1 MPTGKKA
8 VPSGPKRI
16 LIVRTDRLGDVVLTL
31 PLLPLLRSC
40 FPDAHLAML
49 LNRYTGEIVG
59 GNPYLNELLWYDDN
73 NGIVPFWKM
82 RREIRRRRFDAV
94 VVVYPRFRLA
104 WLMALAGIPVR
115 VGTGFRAYSFLF
127 NRRVYEHRKNAA
139 RHEVDYNIGLIRE
152 LGCLPTGEPEFLI
165 HVPEDARRSIREVLA
180 EQKGRRIVVMHPGS
194 GGSAREWPVRY
205 FGLLASR
212 LLESGGTAVYVTGT
226 LSEKPMVEEVVAIG
240 GKGAISLAGELT
252 VKQLAALLS
261 EADLFVAN
269 STGPLHIAAALG
281 TPVIGIYPQH
291 TPMSAKR
298 WGPRTEKKRVYSPQR
313 REDCRDCVD
322 GTSASCECM
331 ASISVD
337 TVYSGALELLQEQRR
352 RVE

>member
-1 MPTGKKA
+1 
-8 VPSGPKRI
+8 
-16 LIVRTDRLGDVVLTL
+16 
-31 PLLPLLRSC
+31 
-40 FPDAHLAML
+40 ML

-59 GNPYLNELLWYDDN
+59 GNPYLNELLWYDDG

-82 RREIRRRRFDAV
+82 RREIRKRRFDAV

-104 WLMALAGIPVR
+104 CLMALAGIPLR

-127 NRRVYEHRKNAA
+127 NRRVFEHRKNAA

-152 LGCLPTGEPEFLI
+152 LGCIPRGEPEFLI
-165 HVPEDARRSIREVLA
+165 HIPEDARRSVEEILGEP
-180 EQKGRRIVVMHPGS
+180 KGRRIIVIHPGS
-194 GGSAREWPVRY
+194 GGSAREWPAAH
-205 FGLLASR
+205 FGSLASR
-212 LLESGGTAVYVTGT
+212 LLQQGDATIYVTGT
-226 LSEKPMVEEVVAIG
+226 QNEKSKVDAVVALAG
-240 GKGAISLAGELT
+240 HGAVSLAGELT

-261 EADLFVAN
+261 VADLFVAN

-281 TPVIGIYPQH
+281 TPVLGLYPQH

-337 TVYSGALELLQEQRR
+337 TVYSGARELLEERR
-352 RVE
+352 GGDE